1 MNKDKYLGFRKLEN
15 EMSNNYKIINELED
29 FLKKNQDYLDNFK
42 GEKVAYAIKQ
52 INRYIDLLRNKSLL
66 LDKQADVLINEF
78 QKNCLHEI
86 VLHDD
91 REKSLVW
98 AGHEYYCPLC
108 RRTLKDE
115 EVSLDSLIIDVDAIY
130 NCESPSQCDIV
141 YKAIDHIIINDL
153 DYTEEEFIKA
163 LDLSVPKNIF
173 TKSIKDG
180 YRARRRV

>member
-1 MNKDKYLGFRKLEN
+1 MNKDKYLEFRNIEN
-15 EMSNNYKIINELED
+15 EMSNNYKIIDELRD
-29 FLKKNQDYLDNFK
+29 FIKKNKDYLDNLD

-66 LDKQADVLINEF
+66 LEKQADILTDEF

-91 REKSLVW
+91 RDKSLVW

-115 EVSLDSLIIDVDAIY
+115 EVSNYSLIIDVDAIY
-130 NCESPSQCDIV
+130 NCEDPSQGSIV

-163 LDLSVPKNIF
+163 LDLVVPKNIF
-173 TKSIKDG
+173 TKSIKDS